1 MKKSKQ
7 HLYKINAYDLLRSDS
22 VEDNH
27 ATLSRLRH
35 GFKSRSEHYAGVGQ
49 WRNRPPRKRECAG

>member
-1 MKKSKQ
+1 MNT
-7 HLYKINAYDLLRSDS
+7 YFLLRSDS

-35 GFKSRSEHYAGVGQ
+35 GFKSRSEHHAGIGQ
-49 WRNRPPRKRECAG
+49 